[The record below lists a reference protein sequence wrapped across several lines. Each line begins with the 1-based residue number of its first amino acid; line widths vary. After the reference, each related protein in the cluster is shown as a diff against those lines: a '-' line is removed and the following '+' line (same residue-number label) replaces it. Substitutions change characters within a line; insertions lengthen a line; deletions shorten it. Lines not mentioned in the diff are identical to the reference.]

1 MKNLFQRIHLCL
13 IQGFGPGLFLV
24 VQQANKYTENSEELT
39 KRRKEMLKQI
49 MNAGVSFKRFNVKG
63 TTKKE
68 KREE

>member
-24 VQQANKYTENSEELT
+24 VQQANKYTENSKELT

-63 TTKKE
+63 TTKEE